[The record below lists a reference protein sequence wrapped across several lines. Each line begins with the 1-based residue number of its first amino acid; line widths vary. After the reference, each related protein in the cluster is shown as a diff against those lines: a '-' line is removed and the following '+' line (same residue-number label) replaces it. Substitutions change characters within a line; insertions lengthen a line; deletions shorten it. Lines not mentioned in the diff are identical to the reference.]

1 MHLDQTINVFAA
13 CCCAY
18 GQGYILWIVQYLQ
31 QWWFV
36 VEYKYSVVSG
46 FGCAEIVWG
55 EMNKE
60 GLVGS

>member
-1 MHLDQTINVFAA
+1 M
-13 CCCAY
+13 
-18 GQGYILWIVQYLQ
+18 
-31 QWWFV
+31 
-36 VEYKYSVVSG
+36 EYKYSVVSG